1 MATFGGI
8 RQVEGAFNSA
18 EIENLARFA
27 VDEYHNKKQGSILE
41 LKSLAAQKNFVKYYG
56 FASKSWPGGQE
67 EFFLSSHPR
76 FKSCK
81 HVCHP
86 REFSAGVQEGGV
98 SSNLQV
104 ASRTI
109 HYIFLEATDGGHNK
123 VYYAEVYVEEAMVG
137 F

>member
-41 LKSLAAQKNFVKYYG
+41 LKSLAAQKNFVKYY
-56 FASKSWPGGQE
+56 
-67 EFFLSSHPR
+67 
-76 FKSCK
+76 
-81 HVCHP
+81 
-86 REFSAGVQEGGV
+86 EFSAGVQEGGV